1 MARTAKQPE
10 PFDRA
15 VSLILRAAAD
25 GRRVTL
31 RQLAEGAGMGLNRVG
46 IILRGAPPPATVGKA
61 GTLAATRIGNAWA
74 IPAAT
79 LPA

>member
-31 RQLAEGAGMGLNRVG
+31 RQLAEGADMGLN
-46 IILRGAPPPATVGKA
+46 
-61 GTLAATRIGNAWA
+61 RIGNAWA
-74 IPAAT
+74 VPAAT